1 MRLGQRRS
9 GSSDRRVIGSGSRR
23 AWLRGF
29 AWALVML
36 LIPGGL
42 APGPASAQAG
52 PDRAT
57 TPSLRSIRIDGPIT
71 RVTADYV
78 DRAVSLAESEGASA
92 FLVELDTPGGSVDA
106 MLAIGGRL
114 LNAELPTLAWVGP
127 QGAQAASAGTFLV
140 LAADLASMAPRTT
153 IGAASPVG
161 PGGEDLPETIGRKL
175 TEDMSATARNY
186 AAPRGP
192 KAVAWAELAVRE
204 AASATAEEALELG
217 VIDVV
222 ADRPQDFL
230 AAVEGREVDLASGSV
245 RLRLEGARIEPI
257 EPTAAEGLLTL
268 LASPALALILMTLG
282 VNAILAEF
290 SNPGGGVA
298 GLVGVLALA
307 LGLYGLGSLEANWL
321 GLGFIAGA
329 FLLFALE
336 IKTPSM
342 GFLTLGGATLFV
354 VGAVLLFAGG
364 GYAIPWGTI
373 LMLAAAT
380 AAFFLFVVR
389 AAIRAMRRQP
399 STGAE
404 ALIGARGRLKR
415 LPAEGRPGTVLVAGE
430 RWDAVWAEP
439 EAQGA
444 GPLVDAQGLPAGP
457 APGSP
462 VTILAREGY
471 TLIIVP
477 A

>member
-1 MRLGQRRS
+1 MNLGQRKREGLTTS
-9 GSSDRRVIGSGSRR
+9 LGIRPLWRRGPLWV
-23 AWLRGF
+23 L
-29 AWALVML
+29 ALVVIL
-36 LIPGGL
+36 GGL
-42 APGPASAQAG
+42 AARQASAQAG
-52 PDRAT
+52 PDRAEA
-57 TPSLRSIRIDGPIT
+57 PSLRSIRIDGPIT
-71 RVTADYV
+71 RVTVDYV
-78 DRAVSLAESEGASA
+78 DRAISLAESEGATA
-92 FLVELDTPGGSVDA
+92 FLIELDTPGGSVDA
-106 MLAIGGRL
+106 MLEIGGRL

-140 LAADLASMAPRTT
+140 LAADLAGMASRTT

-161 PGGEDLPETIGRKL
+161 PGGADLPETIGRKL

-186 AAPRGP
+186 ATPRGP
-192 KAVAWAELAVRE
+192 EAVAWAELAVRE
-204 AASATAEEALELG
+204 AASATAEEALALG
-217 VIDVV
+217 VIDAV
-222 ADRPQDFL
+222 ADSPAVLL
-230 AAVEGREVDLASGSV
+230 AALDGREVDLASGSV
-245 RLRLEGARIEPI
+245 RLRLAGARIEPV

-307 LGLYGLGSLEANWL
+307 LGLYGLGALEANWL
-321 GLGFIAGA
+321 GLGFMAGA

-354 VGAVLLFAGG
+354 AGAVLLFAGG

-373 LMLAAAT
+373 LTLAAVT

-399 STGAE
+399 STGGE
-404 ALIGARGRLKR
+404 ALIGARALLKR
-415 LPAEGRPGTVLVAGE
+415 PPAEGRPGTVLVAGE
-430 RWDAVWAEP
+430 RWDAVWAETP
-439 EAQGA
+439 GQGP
-444 GPLVDAQGLPAGP
+444 GPVDAAEARATAPM
-457 APGSP
+457 PGSH